1 MLLIYAILALVVGG
15 GVGYGANVVV
25 TKQKTNDAANK
36 AKKML
41 DEAKED
47 VKKKILEAKEEAI
60 RIAEESKQEERE
72 RRNKL
77 DASEKRVADRET
89 LLDNKID
96 QIEKRTD
103 NLNRSEKEIEAIKDE
118 IRAIRTRQ
126 EENLQKIAKLKKEDA
141 QAKLMEMTERDI
153 KNDLVEYIEK
163 RKRDATENA
172 DETAKEIMTS
182 AMERLATGT
191 ATERT
196 ISTVA
201 IPNDEVKGKIIGKEG
216 RNIQALERLTGVE
229 VIIDESPGV
238 ITISGFNPIRRQVAK
253 KALEALIA
261 DGRIHPAKIEEVVVK
276 AQKEIDE
283 EIKKAGEQAA
293 REAKVMG
300 LPPEISN
307 TMGMLKYR
315 TSYSQNVLHHS
326 VEMAHLAAMIAE
338 EIGADVQVSRTA
350 AFLHDLG
357 KAVSHEIEGKH
368 HHITGDMMRKAGFD
382 EATTHAAEAHHDDIE
397 ATTPEALIVRVV
409 DALSGGRPGA
419 RGDKLE
425 NYVKRMIELENV
437 TNAFSGIKKSYAI
450 SAGREIRVF
459 VDPEEIDDLTAIKLA
474 RDIATKIEATLK
486 YPGTIKVNII
496 RETRAEEYAK

>member
-1 MLLIYAILALVVGG
+1 MEIVLAVLALVIGG
-15 GVGYGANVVV
+15 GVGYGANTYVS
-25 TKQKTNDAANK
+25 KQKAQDNDKK
-36 AKKML
+36 AKKAL
-41 DEAKED
+41 EEAKEEA
-47 VKKKILEAKEEAI
+47 KKKILEAKEEAL
-60 RIAEESKQEERE
+60 RLAEEAKKEERE
-72 RRNKL
+72 RRTKL
-77 DASEKRVADRET
+77 DASEKRVADREA
-89 LLDNKID
+89 LLDSKLD
-96 QIEKRTD
+96 QIEKRTEV
-103 NLNRSEKEIEAIKDE
+103 LNKSEKEIEAIKEE

-126 EENLQKIAKLKKEDA
+126 EENLQKIAKLKKADA
-141 QAKLMEMTERDI
+141 EKKLMEMTERDI
-153 KNDLVEYIEK
+153 KNDLVEYVEK
-163 RKRDATENA
+163 RKRDANENA
-172 DETAKEIMTS
+172 DEIAKEIMAE

-196 ISTVA
+196 ISTVE
-201 IPNDEVKGKIIGKEG
+201 IPSDDIKGKIIGKEG
-216 RNIQALERLTGVE
+216 RNIQSLERLTGVE

-238 ITISGFNPIRRQVAK
+238 ITISGFNPIRRQIAK
-253 KALEALIA
+253 RALENLIK
-261 DGRIHPAKIEEVVVK
+261 DGRIHPAKIEEVVKK
-276 AQKEIDE
+276 AEKEIDE

-300 LPPEISN
+300 LPPEISK
-307 TMGMLKYR
+307 TMGILKFR

-419 RGDKLE
+419 RGDTLE
-425 NYVKRMIELENV
+425 NYVKRMTDLENV
-437 TNAFSGIKKSYAI
+437 ANAFSGIEKSYAI

-459 VDPEEIDDLTAIKLA
+459 VQPEQIDDLSAIKLA

>member
-1 MLLIYAILALVVGG
+1 MEIVLAVLALVIGG
-15 GVGYGANVVV
+15 GVGYGANTYVS
-25 TKQKTNDAANK
+25 KQKAQDSDKK
-36 AKKML
+36 AKKAL
-41 DEAKED
+41 EDAREEA
-47 VKKKILEAKEEAI
+47 KKKILEAKEEALKV
-60 RIAEESKQEERE
+60 AEEAKQEERD
-72 RRNKL
+72 RRAKL
-77 DASEKRVADRET
+77 DANEKRIADREA
-89 LLDNKID
+89 LLDSKLD
-96 QIEKRTD
+96 QIEKRTET
-103 NLNRSEKEIEAIKDE
+103 LNKSEKEIEAIKEE

-126 EENLQKIAKLKKEDA
+126 EENLQKIAKLKKADA
-141 QAKLMEMTERDI
+141 EKKLMEMTERDI
-153 KNDLVEYIEK
+153 KNDLVEYVEK
-163 RKRDATENA
+163 RKRDANENA
-172 DETAKEIMTS
+172 DEIAKEIMAE

-196 ISTVA
+196 ISTVE
-201 IPNDEVKGKIIGKEG
+201 IPSDDVKGKIIGKEG

-238 ITISGFNPIRRQVAK
+238 ITISGFNPVRRQVAK
-253 KALEALIA
+253 KALENLIK
-261 DGRIHPAKIEEVVVK
+261 DGRIHPAKIEEVVRK
-276 AQKEIDE
+276 AEKEIDE

-293 REAKVMG
+293 REAKVLG
-300 LPPEISN
+300 LPPEISK
-307 TMGMLKYR
+307 TMGMLKFR

-338 EIGADVQVSRTA
+338 EIGADVQVARTA

-357 KAVSHEIEGKH
+357 KAVSHEVEGKH

-419 RGDKLE
+419 RGDTLE
-425 NYVKRMIELENV
+425 NYVKRMTDLENV
-437 TNAFSGIKKSYAI
+437 ANSFSGIEKTYAI

-459 VDPEEIDDLTAIKLA
+459 VQPEQIDDLSAIKLA

>member
-1 MLLIYAILALVVGG
+1 MELVFAILALVVGG
-15 GVGYGANVVV
+15 GVGYGANTYI
-25 TKQKTNDAANK
+25 TKQKTQDNDKK
-36 AKKML
+36 AKKAL
-41 DEAKED
+41 EEAKEEA
-47 VKKKILEAKEEAI
+47 KKQILEAKEEALKL
-60 RIAEESKQEERE
+60 AEEAKKEERE
-72 RRNKL
+72 RRAKI
-77 DASEKRVADRET
+77 DASEKRVADREA
-89 LLDNKID
+89 LLDSKLD
-96 QIEKRTD
+96 QIEKRTET
-103 NLNRSEKEIEAIKDE
+103 LNKSEKEIEAIKEE

-126 EENLQKIAKLKKEDA
+126 EDNLQKIAKLKKADA
-141 QAKLMEMTERDI
+141 EKKLMEMTERDI
-153 KNDLVEYIEK
+153 KNDLVEYVEK
-163 RKRDATENA
+163 RKREANENA
-172 DETAKEIMTS
+172 DEIAKEIMAE

-196 ISTVA
+196 ISTVE
-201 IPNDEVKGKIIGKEG
+201 IPSDDVKGKIIGKEG
-216 RNIQALERLTGVE
+216 RNIQTLERLTGVE

-253 KALEALIA
+253 KALENLIK
-261 DGRIHPAKIEEVVVK
+261 DGRIHPAKIEEVVKK
-276 AQKEIDE
+276 AEKEIDE

-293 REAKVMG
+293 REAKVLG
-300 LPPEISN
+300 LPPEISK
-307 TMGMLKYR
+307 TMGMLKFR

-397 ATTPEALIVRVV
+397 ATTAEALIVRVV

-419 RGDKLE
+419 RGDTLE
-425 NYVKRMIELENV
+425 NYVKRMTDLENV
-437 TNAFSGIKKSYAI
+437 ANSFSGIEKTYAI

-459 VDPEEIDDLTAIKLA
+459 VQPEQIDDLTAIKLA

>member
-1 MLLIYAILALVVGG
+1 MILVYAILALILGG
-15 GVGYGANVVV
+15 ALGYGTNTVIS
-25 TKQKTNDAANK
+25 KQKTNNADNK

-41 DEAKED
+41 NDAKEEAKS
-47 VKKKILEAKEEAI
+47 KLLEAKEESLK
-60 RIAEESKQEERE
+60 IAQEAKGEERE

-77 DASEKRVADRET
+77 DSADKRVADREAM
-89 LLDNKID
+89 LDSKLE
-96 QIEKRTD
+96 QIEKRGEA
-103 NLNRSEKEIEAIKDE
+103 LGKGEKEIEEIKEE

-126 EENLQKIAKLKKEDA
+126 EANLQKIAKLNKDDA
-141 QAKLMEMTERDI
+141 QKKLMEMTERDI

-163 RKRDATENA
+163 RKRESA
-172 DETAKEIMTS
+172 DSADDNAKEIMVA

-201 IPNDEVKGKIIGKEG
+201 IPNDEIKGKIIGKEG

-253 KALEALIA
+253 RALEALIA
-261 DGRIHPAKIEEVVVK
+261 DGRIHPAKIEETVVK
-276 AQKEIDE
+276 AQKEIDD
-283 EIKKAGEQAA
+283 EIKKAGEQAS
-293 REAKVMG
+293 REAKVFG

-338 EIGADVQVSRTA
+338 EVGANVQVSRTA

-425 NYVKRMIELENV
+425 NYVKRMTDLENI
-437 TNAFSGIKKSYAI
+437 TNSFTGINKSYAI

-459 VDPEEIDDLTAIKLA
+459 VNPEEIDDLSAIKLA
-474 RDIATKIEATLK
+474 RDVATKIEATLK

>member
-1 MLLIYAILALVVGG
+1 MRLDFLDPLLGDPATRSIPLIVCGDI
-15 GVGYGANVVV
+15 
-25 TKQKTNDAANK
+25 NDGPG
-36 AKKML
+36 
-41 DEAKED
+41 
-47 VKKKILEAKEEAI
+47 
-60 RIAEESKQEERE
+60 
-72 RRNKL
+72 L
-77 DASEKRVADRET
+77 DASEKRVADREA
-89 LLDNKID
+89 LLDSKLD
-96 QIEKRTD
+96 QIEKRTET
-103 NLNRSEKEIEAIKDE
+103 LNKSEKEIEAIKEE

-126 EENLQKIAKLKKEDA
+126 EDNLQKIAKLKKADA
-141 QAKLMEMTERDI
+141 EKKLMEMTERDI
-153 KNDLVEYIEK
+153 KNDLVEYVEK
-163 RKRDATENA
+163 RKREANENA
-172 DETAKEIMTS
+172 DEIAKEIMAE

-196 ISTVA
+196 ISTIE
-201 IPNDEVKGKIIGKEG
+201 IPSDDVKGKIIGKEG
-216 RNIQALERLTGVE
+216 RNIQTLERLTGVE

-253 KALEALIA
+253 KALENLIK
-261 DGRIHPAKIEEVVVK
+261 DGRIHPAKIEEVVKK
-276 AQKEIDE
+276 AEKEIDE

-293 REAKVMG
+293 REAKVLG
-300 LPPEISN
+300 LPPEISK
-307 TMGMLKYR
+307 TMGMLKFR

-397 ATTPEALIVRVV
+397 ATTAEALIVRVV

-419 RGDKLE
+419 RGDTLE
-425 NYVKRMIELENV
+425 NYVKRMTDLENV
-437 TNAFSGIKKSYAI
+437 ANAFSGIEKTYAI

-459 VDPEEIDDLTAIKLA
+459 VQPEQIDDLSAIKLA

>member
-1 MLLIYAILALVVGG
+1 MLLIYAILALMVGG

-25 TKQKTNDAANK
+25 TKQKTNDADNK

-47 VKKKILEAKEEAI
+47 VKKKVLEAKEEAI
-60 RIAEESKQEERE
+60 RIAEESKKDERE

-425 NYVKRMIELENV
+425 NYVKRMTELENV

>member
-1 MLLIYAILALVVGG
+1 MELVFAILALVVGG
-15 GVGYGANVVV
+15 GVGYGANTYI
-25 TKQKTNDAANK
+25 TKQKTQDNDKK
-36 AKKML
+36 AKKAL
-41 DEAKED
+41 EDAKDEAK
-47 VKKKILEAKEEAI
+47 KQILEAKEEALKL
-60 RIAEESKQEERE
+60 AEESKKEERE
-72 RRNKL
+72 RRSKL
-77 DASEKRVADRET
+77 DASEKRIADRET
-89 LLDNKID
+89 LLDNKLD
-96 QIEKRTD
+96 QIEKRTEV
-103 NLNRSEKEIEAIKDE
+103 LNKSEKEIEAIKEE

-126 EENLQKIAKLKKEDA
+126 EDNLQKIAKLKKADA
-141 QAKLMEMTERDI
+141 EKKLMEMTERDI
-153 KNDLVEYIEK
+153 KNDLVEYVEK
-163 RKRDATENA
+163 RKREANENA
-172 DETAKEIMTS
+172 DEIAKEIMAE

-196 ISTVA
+196 ISTVE
-201 IPNDEVKGKIIGKEG
+201 IPSDDVKGKIIGKEG
-216 RNIQALERLTGVE
+216 RNIQTLERLTGVE

-253 KALEALIA
+253 KALENLIK
-261 DGRIHPAKIEEVVVK
+261 DGRIHPAKIEEVVKK
-276 AQKEIDE
+276 AEKEIDE

-293 REAKVMG
+293 REAKVLG
-300 LPPEISN
+300 LPPEISK
-307 TMGMLKYR
+307 TMGMLKFR

-397 ATTPEALIVRVV
+397 ATTAEALIVRVV

-419 RGDKLE
+419 RGDTLE
-425 NYVKRMIELENV
+425 NYVKRMTDLENV
-437 TNAFSGIKKSYAI
+437 ANSFSGIEKTYAI

-459 VDPEEIDDLTAIKLA
+459 VQPEQIDDLTAIKLA

>member
-1 MLLIYAILALVVGG
+1 MELVFAILALVVGG
-15 GVGYGANVVV
+15 GVGYGANTYI
-25 TKQKTNDAANK
+25 TKQKTQDNDKK
-36 AKKML
+36 AKKAL
-41 DEAKED
+41 EEAKEEA
-47 VKKKILEAKEEAI
+47 KKQILEAKEEALKL
-60 RIAEESKQEERE
+60 AEEAKKEERE
-72 RRNKL
+72 RREKI
-77 DASEKRVADRET
+77 DASEKRVADREA
-89 LLDNKID
+89 LLDSKLD
-96 QIEKRTD
+96 QIEKRTES
-103 NLNRSEKEIEAIKDE
+103 LNKSEKEIEAIKEE

-126 EENLQKIAKLKKEDA
+126 EDNLQKIAKLKKADA
-141 QAKLMEMTERDI
+141 EKKLMEMTERDI
-153 KNDLVEYIEK
+153 KNDLVEYVEK
-163 RKRDATENA
+163 RKREANENA
-172 DETAKEIMTS
+172 DEIAKEIMAE

-196 ISTVA
+196 ISTVE
-201 IPNDEVKGKIIGKEG
+201 IPSDDVKGKIIGKEG
-216 RNIQALERLTGVE
+216 RNIQTLERLTGVE

-253 KALEALIA
+253 KALENLIK
-261 DGRIHPAKIEEVVVK
+261 DGRIHPAKIEEVVKK
-276 AQKEIDE
+276 AEKEIDE

-293 REAKVMG
+293 REAKVLG
-300 LPPEISN
+300 LPPEISK
-307 TMGMLKYR
+307 TMGMLKFR

-397 ATTPEALIVRVV
+397 ATTAEALIVRVV

-419 RGDKLE
+419 RGDTLE
-425 NYVKRMIELENV
+425 NYVKRMTDLENV
-437 TNAFSGIKKSYAI
+437 ANSFSGIEKTYAI

-459 VDPEEIDDLTAIKLA
+459 VQPEQIDDLTAIKLA